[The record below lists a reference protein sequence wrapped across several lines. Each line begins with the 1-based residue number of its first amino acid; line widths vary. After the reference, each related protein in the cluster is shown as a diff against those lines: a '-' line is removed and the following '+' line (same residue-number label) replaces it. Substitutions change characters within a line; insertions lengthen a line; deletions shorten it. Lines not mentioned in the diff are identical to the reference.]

1 MAFSF
6 DHKPHASNLELITYC
21 LGRDEGV
28 YNVLKCFDGFC
39 SVINLPHANN
49 VFNIINI
56 CYGKHGRIITRNL
69 GKVRMMLRVNIP
81 DSSTTEACLITDL
94 SFRKTRVKQS
104 NNIKGFNRNQLLL
117 GGM

>member
-1 MAFSF
+1 MGWGGVGYVIKIDGREDGDLFIAILNF
-6 DHKPHASNLELITYC
+6 HIQIMCLRLLIF
-21 LGRDEGV
+21 V
-28 YNVLKCFDGFC
+28 
-39 SVINLPHANN
+39 
-49 VFNIINI
+49 NI